1 MPRLA
6 SILVVILALAA
17 SAHGKVQKTLDQL
30 RAEAEKAGGGHQAL
44 LYAELAERL
53 VDQADQQFTQGESV
67 KGQATVQEI
76 LSVASK
82 ARDGGVSSRRKLKE
96 TEIHLRQTQRQL
108 ENMRR
113 TLSADDR
120 PEVEAVEKKLADFRQ
135 ELLNAMFSPR
145 EKKETNRDKDKKDE
159 EEKK

>member
-1 MPRLA
+1 MRQLA
-6 SILVVILALAA
+6 SILVVLTLAA
-17 SAHGKVQKTLDQL
+17 ALHGKDQKSVDQL

-67 KGQATVQEI
+67 KAQATIQEI
-76 LSVASK
+76 LSVATK

-96 TEIHLRQTQRQL
+96 TEIHLRLTQRRL
-108 ENMRR
+108 EDVRR

-120 PEVEAVEKKLADFRQ
+120 PEVEAVEKKLSDFRQ
-135 ELLNAMFSPR
+135 DLLNAMFSPR
-145 EKKETNRDKDKKDE
+145 KE
-159 EEKK
+159 EEKKK

>member
-1 MPRLA
+1 MRRLA
-6 SILVVILALAA
+6 SILVVLTLAA
-17 SAHGKVQKTLDQL
+17 ALHGKDQKSVDQL

-67 KGQATVQEI
+67 KAHATIQEI
-76 LSVASK
+76 LSVATK

-96 TEIHLRQTQRQL
+96 TEIHLRLTQRRL
-108 ENMRR
+108 EDVRR

-120 PEVEAVEKKLADFRQ
+120 PEVEAVEKKLSDFRQ
-135 ELLNAMFSPR
+135 DLLNAMFSPR
-145 EKKETNRDKDKKDE
+145 KE
-159 EEKK
+159 EEKKR

>member
-1 MPRLA
+1 MRQLA
-6 SILVVILALAA
+6 SILVVLTLSTALY
-17 SAHGKVQKTLDQL
+17 GKDQKSVDQL

-67 KGQATVQEI
+67 KAQATIQEI
-76 LSVASK
+76 LSVATK

-96 TEIHLRQTQRQL
+96 TEIHLRLTQRRL
-108 ENMRR
+108 EDVRR

-120 PEVEAVEKKLADFRQ
+120 PEVEAVEKKLSDFRQ
-135 ELLNAMFSPR
+135 DLLNAMFSPR
-145 EKKETNRDKDKKDE
+145 KE
-159 EEKK
+159 EEKKK

>member
-1 MPRLA
+1 MRQLA
-6 SILVVILALAA
+6 SILVVLTLSTALY
-17 SAHGKVQKTLDQL
+17 GKDQKSVDQL

-67 KGQATVQEI
+67 KAQATIQEI
-76 LSVASK
+76 LSVATK

-96 TEIHLRQTQRQL
+96 TEIHLRLTQRHL
-108 ENMRR
+108 EDVRR

-120 PEVEAVEKKLADFRQ
+120 PEVEAVEKKLSDFRQ
-135 ELLNAMFSPR
+135 DLLNAMFSPR
-145 EKKETNRDKDKKDE
+145 KE
-159 EEKK
+159 EEKKK

>member
-1 MPRLA
+1 MRQLA
-6 SILVVILALAA
+6 SILVVLTLAA
-17 SAHGKVQKTLDQL
+17 ALYGKDQKSVDQL

-67 KGQATVQEI
+67 KAQATIQEI
-76 LSVASK
+76 LSVATK

-96 TEIHLRQTQRQL
+96 TEIHLRLTQRHL
-108 ENMRR
+108 EDVRR

-120 PEVEAVEKKLADFRQ
+120 PEVEAVEKKLSDFRQ
-135 ELLNAMFSPR
+135 DLLNAMFSPR
-145 EKKETNRDKDKKDE
+145 KE
-159 EEKK
+159 EEKKK

>member
-1 MPRLA
+1 MRRLA
-6 SILVVILALAA
+6 SILVVLTLAA
-17 SAHGKVQKTLDQL
+17 ALHGKDQKSVDQL

-67 KGQATVQEI
+67 KAQATIQEI
-76 LSVASK
+76 LSVATK

-96 TEIHLRQTQRQL
+96 TEIHLRLTQRRL
-108 ENMRR
+108 EDVRR

-120 PEVEAVEKKLADFRQ
+120 PEVEAVEKKLSDFRQ
-135 ELLNAMFSPR
+135 DLLNAMFSPR
-145 EKKETNRDKDKKDE
+145 KE
-159 EEKK
+159 EEKKK

>member
-1 MPRLA
+1 MRPLA
-6 SILVVILALAA
+6 SILVVLTLAA
-17 SAHGKVQKTLDQL
+17 ALHGKDQKSVDQL

-67 KGQATVQEI
+67 KAQATIQEI
-76 LSVASK
+76 LSVATK

-96 TEIHLRQTQRQL
+96 TEIHLRLTQRRL
-108 ENMRR
+108 EDVRR

-120 PEVEAVEKKLADFRQ
+120 PEVEAVEKKLSDFRQ
-135 ELLNAMFSPR
+135 DLLNAMFSPR
-145 EKKETNRDKDKKDE
+145 KE
-159 EEKK
+159 EEKKK